1 MGGLNAFGGKKL
13 RQVTLPGGE
22 TVPALGQGTWQ
33 MAGERARRAEEIAAL
48 RLGVELGMTLIDTA
62 EMYGEGKTEEL
73 VGEALA
79 GLRDRAFLVSK
90 VYPHNASRQGVIDAC
105 ERSLRRLK
113 TDRLDLYLLH
123 WRGSIPLSQTVAG
136 LEALRRDGKIR
147 HWGVSNFDTGDMEE
161 LFAIPGGTACATNQ
175 ILYNLSRRGPEYEL
189 LPWMAERR
197 IPAMAYSPIEQG
209 RLPRNAALS
218 EIARKHGATE
228 YQVALAWVMRR
239 PDVIAIPKAGRAEH
253 VRENRKAADI
263 VLDEEDLR
271 AIDAAFKPPGRRE
284 PLEML

>member
-1 MGGLNAFGGKKL
+1 MGGLNVFGGKKL

-209 RLPRNAALS
+209 RLPKSATLS
-218 EIARKHGATE
+218 DLARKHGATE

-263 VLDEEDLR
+263 VLDGEDLR
-271 AIDAAFKPPGRRE
+271 AIDAAFKPPGRRK